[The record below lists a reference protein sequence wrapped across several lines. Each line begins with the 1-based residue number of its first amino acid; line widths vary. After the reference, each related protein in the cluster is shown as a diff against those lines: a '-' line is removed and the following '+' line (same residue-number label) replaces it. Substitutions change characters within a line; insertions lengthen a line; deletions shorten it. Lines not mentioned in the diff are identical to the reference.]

1 MAKRETDMR
10 NKADIL
16 YENLVQTIEAIPPG
30 EQLPSVRQLMYR
42 HSVCQQVVVQVL
54 DRLEKYGRIVRRP
67 GKGVFRAGGVRS
79 GPFRLAL
86 ATPDWPA
93 LQYSEFE
100 ARLIQEG
107 KKREFEIERVYFSL
121 SGHNIFHEL
130 PIREYHAVVL
140 LGNRPLSIDDL
151 NLIANSPTPML
162 LIGRTFYG
170 TGLNYIGSDPM
181 KNGMLAARYLLDCGH
196 RNIGVVVSE
205 SREFE
210 IARQRLDG
218 FRFWAENHSCR
229 LTVIDPEIRSGGDP
243 AQKSYEA
250 MKYLLALGS
259 ASQNAELILE
269 RLELTACFDAVID
282 GTKIS
287 RAKPDPE
294 VFVKG
299 ASALGVEPEECI
311 VFEDSAAG
319 IRAAHAGGMKAIGIG
334 NRENLPE
341 ADGILDGFCGII
353 PETVEAML
361 I

>member
-1 MAKRETDMR
+1 MR

-16 YENLVQTIEAIPPG
+16 YENLVRTIEAIPPG

-42 HSVCQQVVVQVL
+42 HAVCQQVVVQAL
-54 DRLEKYGRIVRRP
+54 DKLEKYGRIVRRP
-67 GKGVFRAGGVRS
+67 GKGVFRAGGVRR

-107 KKREFEIERVYFSL
+107 ERRRFEIERVYFSL
-121 SGHNIFHEL
+121 SGYNIFHEL

-140 LGNRPLSIDDL
+140 LGNRPLSAEDL
-151 NLIANSPTPML
+151 TLIANSPTPML
-162 LIGRTFYG
+162 LIGRTYYG

-196 RNIGVVVSE
+196 RDIGVVVSE

-210 IARQRLDG
+210 IARQRLEG

-250 MKYLLALGS
+250 VKHLLAQGRPEFTALYALSDPSCLG
-259 ASQNAELILE
+259 I
-269 RLELTACFDAVID
+269 I
-282 GTKIS
+282 K
-287 RAKPDPE
+287 
-294 VFVKG
+294 
-299 ASALGVEPEECI
+299 ALQEHGIRVPEE
-311 VFEDSAAG
+311 V
-319 IRAAHAGGMKAIGIG
+319 
-334 NRENLPE
+334 
-341 ADGILDGFCGII
+341 GII
-353 PETVEAML
+353 GSDGMCQSAFYTPSLTSVSLDFADYAGQVLDTAEQLYHDRNTL
-361 I
+361 IQREMIPFIQERSSILRRL

>member
-1 MAKRETDMR
+1 MR

-42 HSVCQQVVVQVL
+42 HSVCQQVVVQAL
-54 DRLEKYGRIVRRP
+54 DRLEKYGQIVRRP
-67 GKGVFRAGGVRS
+67 GKGVFRAGGVRR

-210 IARQRLDG
+210 IARQRLEG

-250 MKYLLALGS
+250 MKYLLAQMKPEFTALYALSDPSCLGIIKALQEYGIRVPEEVGVIGSDGICQS
-259 ASQNAELILE
+259 AFYTPSLTTVSLDFTDYAEQVLDAAEKLYQDRNSLIQREMIPFILE
-269 RLELTACFDAVID
+269 R
-282 GTKIS
+282 S
-287 RAKPDPE
+287 
-294 VFVKG
+294 
-299 ASALGVEPEECI
+299 S
-311 VFEDSAAG
+311 
-319 IRAAHAGGMKAIGIG
+319 
-334 NRENLPE
+334 
-341 ADGILDGFCGII
+341 ILRR
-353 PETVEAML
+353 L
-361 I
+361 

>member
-250 MKYLLALGS
+250 MKYLLAQGKPEFTALYALSDPSCLGIIKALQEYGIRVPEEVGVVGSDGICQS
-259 ASQNAELILE
+259 AFYTPSLTTVSLDFTDYAEQVLDAAEKLYQDRNCLIQREMVPFILE
-269 RLELTACFDAVID
+269 R
-282 GTKIS
+282 S
-287 RAKPDPE
+287 
-294 VFVKG
+294 
-299 ASALGVEPEECI
+299 S
-311 VFEDSAAG
+311 
-319 IRAAHAGGMKAIGIG
+319 
-334 NRENLPE
+334 
-341 ADGILDGFCGII
+341 ILRRF
-353 PETVEAML
+353 
-361 I
+361 